1 MGLIPFTGMSFDPL
15 MFATKNSQAPELLPT
30 GIPGL
35 DDILGG
41 GLTPHRVYLIE
52 GNPGSGKTTLALHL
66 LLQSARD
73 GKSALYITLSES
85 AEEIRDTA
93 KSHGWSLDGVGVFEL
108 IAPEE
113 VLEPEEQSTM
123 FHPSEVELSE
133 TTKAILN
140 EVERVQPNVVV
151 FDSLSEMRLLAQGS
165 LRYRRQ
171 ILALKQYFSG
181 RKCTVLMLDDRTS
194 EISDMHLQSIAHGVI
209 SLEQLSP
216 GYGAERRRLRVIKMR
231 GRKYRGGYHDF
242 TIVPGGLLVFPRLV
256 AAEHKNGVDQE
267 ELPSALPGL
276 DQLLGGGLEFG
287 TNTLLIGP
295 AGSGKSTL
303 AMQYVASS
311 AARGKH
317 STIFTFEESTVTLLS
332 RAKRL
337 GTDLAPLIESGLINI
352 RQIDPAELS
361 PGEFVHKV
369 RVAVEDEQSKVVVID
384 SLNGYLN
391 AMPEER
397 FLIIQLHEL
406 LSYLAQ
412 KGVITLLVVAQHGV
426 LGANIQT
433 AVDVSY
439 LADTVILLRFF
450 EANGEVRQAIS
461 VVKKRSGE
469 HERSIRELRMAHG
482 QVTVGEPLRNFSGI
496 LSGQP
501 VESLP
506 ESSPAA

>member
-1 MGLIPFTGMSFDPL
+1 
-15 MFATKNSQAPELLPT
+15 MFATENVKPLELLPT

-41 GLTPHRVYLIE
+41 GLSPNRVYLIE

-73 GKSALYITLSES
+73 QKNALYVTLSES
-85 AEEIRDTA
+85 AEEIRATA
-93 KSHGWSLDGVGVFEL
+93 MSHGWNLDGVGVFEL

-133 TTKAILN
+133 TTKAILT
-140 EVERVQPNVVV
+140 EDERVQPNVVV

-242 TIVPGGLLVFPRLV
+242 TIIPGGLMVFPRLV
-256 AAEHKNGVDQE
+256 AAEHKNPSDQS
-267 ELPSALPGL
+267 ELSSGLPGL
-276 DQLLGGGLEFG
+276 DQLVGGGLELG
-287 TNTLLIGP
+287 TNTLLMGP
-295 AGSGKSTL
+295 AGSGKSSL
-303 AMQYVASS
+303 AVQYVASAS
-311 AARGKH
+311 ASGKH
-317 STIFTFEESTVTLLS
+317 AAIFTFEENTHTLLS

-337 GTDLAPLIESGLINI
+337 GTDLAPLIEAGLINI

-361 PGEFVHKV
+361 PGEFVHNV
-369 RVAVEDEQSKVVVID
+369 RVAVEEEQSKVVVID

-426 LGANIQT
+426 FGAHVQT

-439 LADTVILLRFF
+439 LADKVILLRLF
-450 EANGEVRQAIS
+450 ETNGEVRQAIS
-461 VVKKRSGE
+461 AVKKRSGE
-469 HERSIRELRMAHG
+469 HERTTRELRMADG
-482 QVTVGEPLRNFSGI
+482 EMTVGEPLRAFSGI
-496 LSGQP
+496 LGGRPEASGAP
-501 VESLP
+501 AESK
-506 ESSPAA
+506 SWA